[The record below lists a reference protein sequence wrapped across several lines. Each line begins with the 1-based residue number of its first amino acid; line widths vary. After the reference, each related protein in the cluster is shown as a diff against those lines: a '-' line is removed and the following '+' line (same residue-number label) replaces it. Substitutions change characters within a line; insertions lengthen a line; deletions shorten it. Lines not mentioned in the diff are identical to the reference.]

1 MSTLSTGK
9 SQEVAKAVSA
19 AVVKGTPSGSSKIF
33 DEYRVKLTLLRDM
46 LGTNPADPYVLDTHI
61 HERQRKI
68 IMEKSQVNTT
78 VNKYLGQADISPEK
92 SKEEI
97 ERTLAKLEEMVG
109 YKFTAE
115 QREAALSGKLDELKE
130 TFEEL
135 DTKGTTVFFWDKETN
150 RPCIGDHM
158 IYGYLKA
165 AAEAICRTKETKKG
179 TVMHSASYTQMLINQ
194 HVRCTKQ
201 FIVSDRDIR
210 RDEHGHPKHL
220 QRSLRVITAQG
231 PRVTLAKSEIIPA
244 GSSFEFNIRVMKNSA
259 ITEDV
264 LRELFSYGE
273 YFCGL
278 GQWRNA
284 GYGLMAHELEV
295 VHEHRDKHAETV
307 Q

>member
-1 MSTLSTGK
+1 MSQTTTEGK
-9 SQEVAKAVSA
+9 AQAVSA
-19 AVVKGTPSGSSKIF
+19 TLAKQTPSGPSKIF
-33 DEYRVKLTLLRDM
+33 DEYRVKLTLIRDM

-61 HERQRKI
+61 HEKQRKL
-68 IMEKSQVNTT
+68 IMEKSKINTT
-78 VNKYLGQADISPEK
+78 INKYLGQMDISPEK

-97 ERTLAKLEEMVG
+97 ERTIDKLEEMVG
-109 YKFTAE
+109 YKFTPE

-135 DTKGTTVFFWDKETN
+135 DTKGTTIFFWDKKTN

-165 AAEAICRTKETKKG
+165 AAEAIARTMPAKKG
-179 TVMHSASYTQMLINQ
+179 TVLHSASYTQMLINQ
-194 HVRCTKQ
+194 HVRCTEQ
-201 FIVSDRDIR
+201 FIVADRDIR
-210 RDEHGHPKHL
+210 RDEHGNPKHL

-244 GSSFEFNIRVMKNSA
+244 GASFEFNIRVLKNSA
-259 ITEDV
+259 VTEDV
-264 LRELFSYGE
+264 LRTLFEYGE

-284 GYGLMAHELEV
+284 GWGVFSHELNAL
-295 VHEHRDKHAETV
+295 HDYRDKRAEAV